1 MRLRQRGSEK
11 PSRRDEDGAES
22 ILYGRLEASEE
33 RQMRLRQREA
43 FKERWEDQE
52 GAESILHGR
61 LEASEERERE
71 RERDEIAVELTTCK
85 ISPLRKAPVDS
96 KDPPVSKQIGQ
107 INLINHSKQI

>member
-52 GAESILHGR
+52 GAESSLHGTR
-61 LEASEERERE
+61 G
-71 RERDEIAVELTTCK
+71 ERDEIAAERQREVFQERWEDEEGSIL
-85 ISPLRKAPVDS
+85 
-96 KDPPVSKQIGQ
+96 
-107 INLINHSKQI
+107 